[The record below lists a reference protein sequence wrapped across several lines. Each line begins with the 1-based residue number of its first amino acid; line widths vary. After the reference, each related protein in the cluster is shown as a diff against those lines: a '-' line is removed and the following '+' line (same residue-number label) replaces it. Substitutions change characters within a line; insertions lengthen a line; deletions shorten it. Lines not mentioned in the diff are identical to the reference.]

1 MKIKE
6 VENNLKE
13 VLKHWGFGEI
23 CASIYAVLALSDKP
37 LTANEISRHIGYAYT
52 TTINALNNSI
62 GLGHVRK
69 TRIDG
74 KNVYFIDAD
83 ISDIIKERLEKFLKI
98 LEKTKESIEN
108 LDSLHKKKLKNTLE
122 MVEKAIHFL
131 QTIEGKK

>member
-1 MKIKE
+1 
-6 VENNLKE
+6 
-13 VLKHWGFGEI
+13 
-23 CASIYAVLALSDKP
+23 
-37 LTANEISRHIGYAYT
+37 
-52 TTINALNNSI
+52 LNNSI

-108 LDSLHKKKLKNTLE
+108 LDSLHKKKLRNTLK

-131 QTIEGKK
+131 QTIEGEK